1 MSAIPPKE
9 DDPITLK
16 DACEIV
22 FRNAIKP
29 ATLRAE
35 AMRGRLVIRRIGRQ
49 DFVTLRD
56 VREMV
61 EQCRAEKPLPV
72 STSTRRVNNGSSAMA
87 RDSSAQAALESTLRT
102 LRAN

>member
-1 MSAIPPKE
+1 MTSRPPAE

-22 FRNAIKP
+22 FHNAIKP

-35 AMRGRLVIRRIGRQ
+35 AARGRLAMHRIGRQ

-61 EQCRAEKPLPV
+61 ERCRAEKPRPA
-72 STSTRRVNNGSSAMA
+72 STGTKREIRGSSETV
-87 RDSSAQAALESTLRT
+87 RNSSAQAALENTLRG
-102 LRAN
+102 LRAS